1 MKYLFIL
8 LLALSP
14 LSAYA
19 DIEQAKE
26 AYFIGD
32 YSRAMVEFVPLAE
45 QGDTYAQIK
54 VGQLYENGWGTD
66 INYEKARQW
75 YEKAALADDPLA
87 HVALAKLYGY
97 GRGVSKNFSRVQS
110 HLLKAAD
117 LGYSHAYY
125 ILGELHN
132 DDFALGH
139 NDDYALEYYIL
150 AAEHNS
156 AASLIN
162 GHFRTGTGQWFRLI
176 TPTGVA
182 LTRKYADA
190 GNIYAQFN
198 TGLRYYFGEG
208 VEKNHQTAENYFLMA
223 ADAGNAE
230 AQNYLAQN
238 RVMENPAEFDKIFVD
253 KWFFIAAENGNPDA
267 RANQLRIEADM
278 TGEQIKAAHAAAAE
292 FLKTQKK

>member
-1 MKYLFIL
+1 MKHIYFL
-8 LLALSP
+8 LLVLCSLPAH
-14 LSAYA
+14 A
-19 DIEQAKE
+19 DIDQAKE
-26 AYFIGD
+26 AYFMGD
-32 YSRAMVEFVPLAE
+32 YSRAMNEFMPLAE
-45 QGDTYAQIK
+45 QGNTYAQIK

-66 INYEKARQW
+66 INYELAREW
-75 YEKAALADDPLA
+75 FEKAAAADDPLA
-87 HVALAKLYGY
+87 HVALGKLYGY
-97 GRGVSKNFSRVQS
+97 GHGVPKNYSRAQT

-117 LGYSHAYY
+117 LGYPHAYY

-150 AAEHNS
+150 AAEHDS

-176 TPTGVA
+176 TPKGVA

-198 TGLRYYFGEG
+198 TGIRYYFGEG
-208 VEKNHQTAENYFLMA
+208 VEKTIKRPKPIFLMA

-238 RVMENPAEFDKIFVD
+238 RVMENPTGFDKIFVT
-253 KWFFIAAENGNPDA
+253 KWFFVAAENGNPDA
-267 RANQLRIEADM
+267 RNNQLRIEADM
-278 TGEQIKAAHAAAAE
+278 TADQIKEAHAAADSI
-292 FLKTQKK
+292 LKIQKK

>member
-1 MKYLFIL
+1 MKQIFIL
-8 LLALSP
+8 LLVLSSIP
-14 LSAYA
+14 AFA

-26 AYFIGD
+26 AYFMGD
-32 YSRAMVEFVPLAE
+32 YSRAMTEFLPLAE

-66 INYEKARQW
+66 INYEKAREW
-75 YEKAALADDPLA
+75 YGKAAAVDDPMA
-87 HVALAKLYGY
+87 HVALGKLYGY
-97 GRGVSKNFSRVQS
+97 GHGVSKNYSRAQS
-110 HLLKAAD
+110 HLIKSAD
-117 LGYSHAYY
+117 LGYTHAYY

-132 DDFALGH
+132 DDFAFGH
-139 NDDYALEYYIL
+139 NEDYAIEYYIL

-176 TPTGVA
+176 TQKGVA
-182 LTRKYADA
+182 LTRRYADA

-208 VEKNHQTAENYFLMA
+208 VEKNHRMAETYFMMA

-238 RVMENPAEFDKIFVD
+238 RVMENPAGFDKIFVD
-253 KWFFIAAENGNPDA
+253 KWFFVAAENGNPDA
-267 RANQLRIEADM
+267 RNNQIRIEADM
-278 TGEQIKAAHAAAAE
+278 TADQIKEAHTAAYAI
-292 FLKTQKK
+292 LNTQKK